1 MSDISIQ
8 QLKQENNQLKAE
20 RKELFDKLKK
30 LNEKLA
36 ESDAFKS
43 HFLSN
48 ISNEIINP
56 FTSILGISQ
65 NILQLKSSNISEIHT
80 MAGLIYNE
88 AFDLDF
94 QLRNIFAAATI
105 ESGEIH
111 LEAVPINLPS
121 LLSEIIDLLKVKLN
135 KNKLSI
141 DLKTKFDTDIF
152 IGDIEKLRLILLNL
166 LMNALNFSEEKRPIL
181 IEINLSEQAFN
192 FQINNA
198 AKPISKED
206 AQRIFDRFTKLD
218 NSINSLNMGLG
229 LGLSIIKD
237 YVEIMNGEINLES
250 SVENG
255 ITFHLSLPPLTNK
268 EELLLMDDEDLFGS
282 DDTDLF

>member
-1 MSDISIQ
+1 MSDIYIQ
-8 QLKQENNQLKAE
+8 QLKQENSQLKAE

-111 LEAVPINLPS
+111 LEAVPINLPA
-121 LLSEIIDLLKVKLN
+121 LLNEIIDLLKVKLN

-181 IEINLSEQAFN
+181 IEINLNEQAFN

-206 AQRIFDRFTKLD
+206 AQRIFDRFTKLN

-237 YVEIMNGEINLES
+237 YVEIMNGKVELES
-250 SVENG
+250 SEENG